1 MHPGQLDV
9 DAATAAALV
18 DEQFPQWAGLPVSP
32 VTSHGTVNVL
42 FRLGG
47 ELVLRFPLEPG
58 DAGAKRRWLEREADA
73 ARRLLGRVPVRTPV
87 PVAHGEPGHG
97 YPLPWMV
104 YRWLPGTVVTE
115 VQAQLADSSGFARD
129 LAGFVMALRRMDVE
143 GRTFSG
149 AGRGGLLAS
158 QDAYVTSCLALSG
171 GLIDTEGVAQLW
183 ADLQRAGR
191 QGVSDVWTHGD
202 LMPGNLL
209 VAEGRLTAV
218 LDVGGLAA
226 ADPALDLMPAWNL
239 LRPRA
244 RAVFRSALAVD
255 DDEWDRGKG
264 WALAQAMGCLHY
276 YRETNPVMSET
287 ARHTLQAL
295 LDAR

>member
-1 MHPGQLDV
+1 MHPDQLDV
-9 DAATAAALV
+9 DRDTAAALV
-18 DEQFPQWAGLPVSP
+18 REQFPQWGRWPVTP

-42 FRLGG
+42 FRLGD

-58 DAGAKRRWLEREADA
+58 DPDAKRQWLLREAGS
-73 ARRLLGRVPVRTPV
+73 ARRLLGQVPVRTPE
-87 PVAHGEPGHG
+87 PVALGEPGRG

-104 YRWLPGTVVTE
+104 YRWLPGTVAAE
-115 VQAQLADSSGFARD
+115 AQVAGSSPFATD
-129 LAGFVMALRRMDVE
+129 LAAFVTALRRMDVE
-143 GRTFSG
+143 GRRFSG
-149 AGRGGLLAS
+149 SGRGGLLVS
-158 QDAYVTSCLALSG
+158 QDDYVAGCLAQSE
-171 GLIDTEGVAQLW
+171 GLIDTQGVARLW
-183 ADLQRAGR
+183 AELRRTGGAG
-191 QGVSDVWTHGD
+191 VADAWTHGD

-209 VAEGRLTAV
+209 TAAGRLTAV

-239 LRPRA
+239 LTPASRSA
-244 RAVFRSALAVD
+244 FRSALGPD
-255 DDEWDRGKG
+255 DDEWDRGQG
-264 WALAQAMGCLHY
+264 WALTQAIGCLYY